1 VSGSPTLVAIRECSK
16 IIASKATAQ
25 IRELLA
31 LSEQAVLAVVLA
43 HKLTGQL
50 AGTAESFQFGVTEPE
65 LWSWADAHKQESDGI
80 VRPE

>member
-1 VSGSPTLVAIRECSK
+1 LVAIRECSK